1 MGNKLSIKLHIAN
14 RIYPM
19 KIERESEEY
28 IRNAVKQIEGR
39 LKFYEENYA
48 IKDKQDLLAMCLIE
62 YASKFESVY
71 NKNVVEDD
79 GFTEKSNPA
88 SVSII
93 FLLSEPDASTR
104 SSLGIMI
111 EGISTCLLL
120 KFLRGINQIHKFC
133 SCFRFIS
140 ENAKHSTCDS
150 A

>member
-1 MGNKLSIKLHIAN
+1 MGDKLSIKLHIAN

-62 YASKFESVY
+62 YASKFESVN

-79 GFTEKSNPA
+79 GLTEK
-88 SVSII
+88 
-93 FLLSEPDASTR
+93 LSE
-104 SSLGIMI
+104 I
-111 EGISTCLLL
+111 ETILNDN
-120 KFLRGINQIHKFC
+120 I
-133 SCFRFIS
+133 
-140 ENAKHSTCDS
+140 
-150 A
+150 